1 METIT
6 TVDLHV
12 FGDDSIVASCAVVNA
27 VVHQPS
33 ATNQVLVDSKSR
45 ISKKNFTIPILELVK
60 AALKRCNIRSITGWT
75 DSTVVLHWLNRQGL

>member
-45 ISKKNFTIPILELVK
+45 ISKKL
-60 AALKRCNIRSITGWT
+60 
-75 DSTVVLHWLNRQGL
+75 LHHSYIGTCKSCIETLQYKINHWVDR